1 MKRKTNIFYNTSI
14 DSNFLTFDNY
24 TEALTGDIL
33 AINQKLFPS
42 HFLCC
47 YIKDLDIDEV
57 QDKDNYISN
66 KKEFIQKYLS
76 AYYENK
82 LAVLRDKINSNN
94 DPTSSN
100 HIDDLDTS
108 NTALQPFG
116 YLLIILYY
124 YAYKKYKEKK
134 DTENGEENS
143 VEDIESIKDFEN
155 MILKLNNDNQDLKDI
170 DSIIKN
176 KFPGIENY
184 INFPFFSDI
193 IEYDYTGTYTDIIC
207 TISPSNREYPIF
219 NINTDLTNEENYK
232 YIPITNDDNESNTN
246 IEVLYG
252 WENQLTSITLE
263 GDQDNLILEHINQE
277 QIPDFIDNEKY
288 YYQIQNIVKSI
299 SVNKLE
305 TANQIKFNIII
316 PLYTSINMDLF
327 DEDIE
332 ETAELELDD
341 CNCVPIGIYFSEKP
355 IILDSSSTNYSSNW
369 SLLIS
374 TQFKPFP
381 YSFNI
386 INDETT
392 PNAIKDAYI
401 TFAEILSKQTNY
413 VDLLNK
419 YNELMINLQN
429 KVNKLES
436 IINNM
441 GTQQNIEDLYTKV
454 MDIEKTTIKNYN
466 TLNNSINELSDML
479 QHSRI
484 TWQINK

>member
-1 MKRKTNIFYNTSI
+1 MKRKTNIFYDTSI

-33 AINQKLFPS
+33 VINQKLFPS

-47 YIKDLDIDEV
+47 YIKDLDIEEIDE
-57 QDKDNYISN
+57 NEYITN
-66 KKEFIQKYLS
+66 KKEFIHKYIS

-82 LAVLRDKINSNN
+82 LAVLRDGIDSNN

-108 NTALQPFG
+108 NTALQPLG
-116 YLLIILYY
+116 YLIITLYY
-124 YAYKKYKEKK
+124 YAYQKYKE
-134 DTENGEENS
+134 TNN
-143 VEDIESIKDFEN
+143 VEDIKSIKDFED
-155 MILKLNNDNQDLKDI
+155 MILNNYNIQDLKDI
-170 DSIIKN
+170 DSIIKD
-176 KFPGIENY
+176 KFPGIEEY

-219 NINTDLTNEENYK
+219 NINTELIDDEKYTSIENK
-232 YIPITNDDNESNTN
+232 DITIDDENN
-246 IEVLYG
+246 IKSGLYG
-252 WENQLTSITLE
+252 WKSQLESISE
-263 GDQDNLILEHINQE
+263 DNPIILEHINQE
-277 QIPDFIDNEKY
+277 QIVDFVDNEKY
-288 YYQIQNIVKSI
+288 YNRIQNITKSI
-299 SVNKLE
+299 STNKIDE
-305 TANQIKFNIII
+305 MNNKIKFNIII
-316 PLYTSINMDLF
+316 PLYTSINMDMY
-327 DEDIE
+327 DEDVE
-332 ETAELELDD
+332 QTDELELDD
-341 CNCVPIGIYFSEKP
+341 CNCVPIGMYFSEKP
-355 IILDSSSTNYSSNW
+355 IILEGSSSNYSSNW

-381 YSFNI
+381 YSLNI

-429 KVNKLES
+429 KISKLES

-441 GTQQNIEDLYTKV
+441 GTQQNIEELYAKV

-466 TLNNSINELSDML
+466 TLNDRINELNDML

-484 TWQINK
+484 TWQINNQ